1 MEKLTIK
8 KLKELLK
15 SGDDV
20 ILVDTSDESG
30 LQYLLQNEGD
40 TFKAVKRQWEPN
52 HPAAWVSWVELAI
65 ISDIKPQD
73 VNNMDIIKELDESHQ
88 EWLDELE
95 EADVYFNK

>member
-8 KLKELLK
+8 KLKEVLK

-30 LQYLLQNEGD
+30 LQYILQNEGD
-40 TFKAVKRQWEPN
+40 TFKAVKRMWDPN
-52 HPAAWVSWVELAI
+52 HPAAWENWVELAI
-65 ISDIKPQD
+65 ISNIKPQD
-73 VNNMDIIKELDESHQ
+73 VNNTDIVKELDESHQ

-95 EADVYFNK
+95 EADEYFNK